1 MRCLAL
7 DVGSTSIKGAVL
19 DLARGAVESTVSRP
33 FPAPIGG
40 LASGWFE
47 VSLSAVER
55 EVEHALDA
63 LLAFAPDANR
73 LYCSG
78 QMGGIVV
85 IDASGRPA
93 SHYISWRDQRTLES
107 RGSGGTYL
115 DAVRRCW
122 GDDVLAS
129 LGNELQP
136 GSTTG
141 LLFWLARHGRL
152 PAGATFATIADFLLA
167 RRCGVKPTMHVTHA
181 VGMLDHRTGDWHRA
195 AFDRLHLGEIR
206 FPESTDR
213 IAPIG
218 QFSLRGQ
225 TLEVFGSFGDQQC
238 ALRGAGLRPEELSLN
253 ISTGSQV
260 SRRTQT
266 FSPGRYQ
273 TRRYFDGEFLDTITH
288 LPAGRSLNVLVDL
301 LTELAVAEGLAVS
314 NAWDT
319 IVRKAAE
326 VDATNLEV
334 DLAFFA
340 GPLGSTGGIRSVTT
354 ENLTVGQLFFA
365 AFRSMAE
372 NYAKCAEWLDHH
384 RAWKSVV
391 LSGGLAQSIPQL
403 RRMIQGRFHMPLRET
418 NGDETLLGLLDIAR
432 ATN

>member
-1 MRCLAL
+1 MRRLAL

-47 VSLSAVER
+47 VSLSAVDR
-55 EVEHALDA
+55 EIEHALDA
-63 LLAFAPDANR
+63 LLAFAPDATG

-78 QMGGIVV
+78 QMGGVV
-85 IDASGRPA
+85 VVDAAGQPA
-93 SHYISWRDQRTLES
+93 SHYISWRDQRTLQTH
-107 RGSGGTYL
+107 GNGGTYL
-115 DAVRRCW
+115 DAVRRAW
-122 GDDVLAS
+122 DGDVLAS

-152 PAGATFATIADFLLA
+152 PAGATFATIADFLLS
-167 RRCGVKPTMHVTHA
+167 RRCGVKPSMHVTHA

-195 AFDRLHLGEIR
+195 AFDRLHLGEIG
-206 FPESTDR
+206 FPQLSDR

-218 QFSLRGQ
+218 AFSLRGR

-260 SRRTQT
+260 SRRTPV
-266 FSPGRYQ
+266 FVPGRYQ
-273 TRRYFDGEFLDTITH
+273 TRRYFDGDYLDTITH

-301 LTELAVAEGLAVS
+301 LTELATAEGLSVS
-314 NAWDT
+314 RAWDT

-340 GPLGSTGGIRSVTT
+340 GPLGSTGSIRAITT
-354 ENLTVGQLFFA
+354 ENLTVGHLFHA
-365 AFRSMAE
+365 AFRSMAD
-372 NYAKCAEWLDHH
+372 NYAQCAERLDHH
-384 RAWKSVV
+384 RVWKSLV

-403 RRMIQGRFHMPLRET
+403 RRMIQDRFHMPLRET
-418 NGDETLLGLLDIAR
+418 DGDETMLGLLDIAR
-432 ATN
+432 ATS